1 MWGAARLAWATEQGG
16 GTFTELQPGETL
28 DV

>member
-1 MWGAARLAWATEQGG
+1 MGSARLAWATEQNG

>member
-1 MWGAARLAWATEQGG
+1 MGAARLAWATEQGG
-16 GTFTELQPGETL
+16 GSFTELQPGETL